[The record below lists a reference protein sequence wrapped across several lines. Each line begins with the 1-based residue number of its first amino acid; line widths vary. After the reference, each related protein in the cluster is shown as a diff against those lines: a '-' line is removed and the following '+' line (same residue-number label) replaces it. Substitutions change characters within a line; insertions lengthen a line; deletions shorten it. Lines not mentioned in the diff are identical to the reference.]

1 MPCGH
6 AFILVRYASSIGGAF
21 LLVRGWEG
29 GLRISRHLASVAV
42 CSFLLKLQGLVYFG
56 EFYDPLYESTTH
68 TLAQTTQGHF

>member
-6 AFILVRYASSIGGAF
+6 AFILVRYASSIGGISTSS
-21 LLVRGWEG
+21 GMGG

-68 TLAQTTQGHF
+68 THAQTTQGYF